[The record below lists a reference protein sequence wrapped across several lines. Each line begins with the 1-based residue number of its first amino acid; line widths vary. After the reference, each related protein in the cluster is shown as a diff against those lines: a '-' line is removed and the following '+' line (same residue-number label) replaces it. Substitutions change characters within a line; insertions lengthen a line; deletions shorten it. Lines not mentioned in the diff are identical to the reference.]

1 MVTKYTDFSAFYAF
15 YLSEHSNKTCR
26 QLHFL
31 GSSLV
36 ILCLATFILTGHTGF
51 LLAAPI
57 FGYGFAWIGHF
68 VFEKNRPASFKQPL
82 FSLMGD
88 WVMYWQLLT
97 GKISF
102 SQQDEVRKA

>member
-1 MVTKYTDFSAFYAF
+1 MAERYTDFPAFYAY
-15 YLSEHSNKTCR
+15 YLTEHSNKTCR

-36 ILCLATFILTGHTGF
+36 ILSIATFIVAGHAGY

-57 FGYGFAWIGHF
+57 CGYGFAWIGHF
-68 VFEKNRPASFKQPL
+68 VFEKKRPASFKQPL
-82 FSLMGD
+82 FSFMGD
-88 WVMYWQLLT
+88 WVMYWQLLS

-102 SQQDEVRKA
+102 SQQEDVRKA